1 MMMKKM
7 ATNTITYILLLFIFL
22 LSCSD
27 DKGNYVYDDKEVITI
42 EFPTQLTGL
51 AFAEDINIDPT
62 ITSNLR
68 GNIESEAQGFEFYCE
83 RKNSDGDWINMGV
96 TDQKNVYI
104 APNLDAAT
112 YICRYSVINKDT
124 GVRHS
129 KLFYVRYLTTTT
141 EGWMV
146 LCNEGN
152 NNRVRLDMLSQLSTD
167 RIIPAHGVLKVNNTV
182 PELYDAAS
190 LGFFANRRAIRNKI
204 VLMSGAGAY
213 LLPTEDEN
221 AYGSLVTLSEAYEL
235 KKTLFLAPTDET
247 IVSFT
252 TIACLDYTNHDAVMA
267 ISKEGNAFLW
277 NVNATGAAFEL
288 PVNTSS
294 RGGTPEY
301 KVEPYVGTILYRYVS
316 GMKDYGVALLYDK
329 DNKRFIGWDSDGDKS
344 GEAGRKQ
351 RCYPL
356 SGKKEDKKL
365 FNFNTGL
372 DMVTML
378 NTLST
383 THAILQDGSKRII
396 CSINVMDKD
405 FRQEGYY
412 TDITA
417 PNFNVATH
425 YAASAQ
431 YPVIYYAYKNK
442 VYSYNYAT
450 GDYKEA
456 IVLGD
461 NDNVTMLKFNRFDEP
476 QGVSLLTQNMSEVFA
491 AEFRARENELIVG
504 SYDSTVS
511 ETDGGT
517 LRFYQTASP
526 GINLTLKPGWEYKG
540 YAKIVDVKYKE
551 VRR

>member
-1 MMMKKM
+1 M
-7 ATNTITYILLLFIFL
+7 
-22 LSCSD
+22 
-27 DKGNYVYDDKEVITI
+27 
-42 EFPTQLTGL
+42 TGL
-51 AFAEDINIDPT
+51 AFAEDININPT

-68 GNIESEAQGFEFYCE
+68 GNIESESQGFEFTCE
-83 RKNSDGDWINMGV
+83 RKNSDGDWIDMGV
-96 TDQKNVYI
+96 TDQKNVHI
-104 APNLDAAT
+104 AADLDAAT
-112 YICRYSVINKDT
+112 YVCRYSVINKDT

-141 EGWMV
+141 EGWLV

-167 RIIPAHGVLKVNNTV
+167 RIIPAHDVLKVDNTV
-182 PELYDAAS
+182 PELNDAAS
-190 LGFFANRRAIRNKI
+190 LGFFANRRNIRNKI

-213 LLPTEDEN
+213 LLPIEDAN

-235 KKTLFLAPTDET
+235 KKTLFLAPTNET

-252 TIACLDYTNHDAVMA
+252 TIACLDFTNHDAVIA
-267 ISKEGNAFLW
+267 VSKEGNAFLW
-277 NVNATGAAFEL
+277 NVYATGAAFEL
-288 PVNTSS
+288 PINTSS
-294 RGGTPEY
+294 RGSAPEY

-329 DNKRFIGWDSDGDKS
+329 DNKRFIGWDGEGDKS

-356 SGKKEDKKL
+356 SGTKEDNKL
-365 FNFNTGL
+365 FSFNTGL
-372 DMVTML
+372 EMVTML

-405 FRQEGYY
+405 FKQEGYY

-425 YAASAQ
+425 YAASSQ

-450 GDYKEA
+450 GEYKEA

-476 QGVSLLTQNMSEVFA
+476 QGVSLLTQNMSEAFA
-491 AEFRARENELIVG
+491 TEFRARENELIVG

-511 ETDGGT
+511 ETDGGS
-517 LRFYQTASP
+517 LRFYQTTSP
-526 GINLTLKPGWEYKG
+526 GINLTLKSGWEYKG